1 MGAATFSVHGL
12 RRWDC
17 WPWHRQRN
25 PGSNIGFGHFA
36 YIPLAQAE
44 TLTALDQIEMDVRFM
59 IAVGSRPKYG
69 CKPMA
74 STIAQI
80 LAEVLCDR
88 NIREAKGTAIC
99 QDECPQ
105 VDRVLTLPCSLTF
118 APTIRLRSR
127 HSKS

>member
-1 MGAATFSVHGL
+1 M
-12 RRWDC
+12 
-17 WPWHRQRN
+17 N
-25 PGSNIGFGHFA
+25 
-36 YIPLAQAE
+36 
-44 TLTALDQIEMDVRFM
+44 VRFM

-69 CKPMA
+69 CIPMA

-105 VDRVLTLPCSLTF
+105 VDRVSLAMLADFRPNDPVAF
-118 APTIRLRSR
+118 AAFEIVLDLDRLES
-127 HSKS
+127 